1 MIPFS
6 VTFKAGIPIYEQVI
20 YAVKKAIVSGRLQAD
35 DSFPSIR
42 ELSKE
47 LRINP
52 NTAQKIVTL
61 LVQEKLIEIKPGI
74 GSIVSKLG
82 NATEEQ
88 RHDILNT
95 EAEKLVI
102 EARRLSI
109 KKGELIEAIQ
119 NHWGKG
125 K

>member
-1 MIPFS
+1 
-6 VTFKAGIPIYEQVI
+6 
-20 YAVKKAIVSGRLQAD
+20 
-35 DSFPSIR
+35 
-42 ELSKE
+42 
-47 LRINP
+47 
-52 NTAQKIVTL
+52 
-61 LVQEKLIEIKPGI
+61 
-74 GSIVSKLG
+74 VSKLG